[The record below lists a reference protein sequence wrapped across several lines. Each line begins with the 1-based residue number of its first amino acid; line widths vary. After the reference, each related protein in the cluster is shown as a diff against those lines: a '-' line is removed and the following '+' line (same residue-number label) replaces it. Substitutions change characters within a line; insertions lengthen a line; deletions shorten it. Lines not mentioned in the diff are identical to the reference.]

1 MKSKKIAFY
10 IGSLQKGGAERVFV
24 NLAEFFY
31 SQGYQ
36 VTIVTQYQYQNEY
49 SHSEGIHRVL
59 SDLTEEE
66 TRKNRLFNFFRRI
79 KKLRSIWKQVSPDLV
94 LSCNGKNN
102 FMALATT
109 VFLKTKAV
117 VSVVGEPTLEYY
129 TPVMRMLAKSL
140 FILADGVVLQTKDSA
155 EFFPVSIR
163 KKAVILKNSM
173 NPAFMKE
180 RFTGTREKTIVS
192 VGRLDANKNQS
203 LLIRAFAKIADNYP
217 AYRVILYGEG
227 EDREKLEQEVGHL
240 GIKDRILLPGVTTDV
255 ATAIQKASVF
265 VLTSFTEGMPN
276 ALIEAMALGLAVIS
290 TDCPCGGPKEL
301 IQNSKNGILIPVN
314 DVEALAEALRY
325 LLEHPYEAD
334 RMGQEASKIQQELD
348 PAVTNQAWMEYF
360 EQIIQK

>member
-1 MKSKKIAFY
+1 MKKHIAFY
-10 IGSLQKGGAERVFV
+10 ISSLHKGGAERVFV

-31 SQGYQ
+31 SQGYR
-36 VTIVTQYQYQNEY
+36 VTIVTQYKKKNEY
-49 SHSEGIHRVL
+49 PLSTGIDRII
-59 SDLTEEE
+59 SDLNEDELSG
-66 TRKNRLFNFFRRI
+66 NRIGNYFKRFF
-79 KKLRSIWKQVSPDLV
+79 KLRAIWKQSKPDLV
-94 LSCNGKNN
+94 LSCIGKNN
-102 FMALATT
+102 FMAICTT
-109 VFLKTKAV
+109 AFTRTKAV
-117 VSVVGEPTLEYY
+117 VSVVGEPTEEYY
-129 TPVMRMLAKSL
+129 TPIMKLLAKTL
-140 FILADGVVLQTKDSA
+140 FIKADGIVLQTKDSA
-155 EFFPVSIR
+155 SFFPSMIR

-203 LLIRAFAKIADNYP
+203 LLIRAFAKIATDYP

-227 EDREKLEQEVGHL
+227 EDREKLEQEVRRL
-240 GIKDRILLPGVTTDV
+240 GMKDRILLPGVTTDV

-301 IQNSKNGILIPVN
+301 IQNRKNGMLIPVN
-314 DVEALAEALRY
+314 DVDALAEALRY
-325 LLEHPYEAD
+325 LFDHPYEAD